1 MIVNFGRDI
10 NNHCFRKS
18 RYLDTHGDFQFIL
31 EESLLSKSAEDI
43 PKNLEKLVKSEGFLA
58 DREMD
63 VHSNITVTCL
73 GNDEWVFAND
83 EIFK

>member
-1 MIVNFGRDI
+1 MFLCRNIG
-10 NNHCFRKS
+10 NHCFKKS
-18 RYLDTHGDFQFIL
+18 SFLKSPEDFQFIL

-63 VHSNITVTCL
+63 VHANITVTCL